1 MCIRDRIDTFAQM
14 SAADIANL
22 QLDPQEPT
30 AVYANSVLVEGFPAG
45 AVDALVEAAGPE
57 SGSNLLFVELRQLG
71 GALARPSPRG
81 GALDHLPAAFLVL
94 GVGLDVGT
102 GWDAVRADAL
112 RILDSLAP
120 WSSRASYLSM
130 AYEAAARRGFAPE
143 AYERLVR
150 IRESVD
156 PNRVFVAPRASSSD

>member
-1 MCIRDRIDTFAQM
+1 
-14 SAADIANL
+14 
-22 QLDPQEPT
+22 
-30 AVYANSVLVEGFPAG
+30 
-45 AVDALVEAAGPE
+45 
-57 SGSNLLFVELRQLG
+57 
-71 GALARPSPRG
+71 
-81 GALDHLPAAFLVL
+81 VL

-156 PNRVFVAPRASSSD
+156 PNRVFVAPRASSGD